1 MMTTL
6 ASTRPSAVLIV
17 DGPLASLASS
27 SRIEML
33 KPPKGFD
40 GGGVEDG
47 GVEPLVR
54 SVMSA
59 S

>member
-6 ASTRPSAVLIV
+6 ASTRPSAVRIV

-40 GGGVEDG
+40 GGVEDG